1 MPIRSFDNKVA
12 VVTGGASGIGLAIA
26 ERLSGLGCQVALVD
40 ARADRLPSAGQR
52 IDATG
57 QRVSTHECNI
67 ADYDQLLA
75 LFNEILV
82 KHGRVNI
89 LVNSA
94 GVSVAGRFMDT
105 SLDDFEWIM
114 RVNFW
119 GTVYCCRV
127 FLPLLLKEQE
137 AQIVSMCSCFG
148 LLGFAGKT
156 GYSASKFAVRG
167 FSEALR
173 MELADTNV
181 GMTVVYPGPVR
192 TNIVADGRA
201 SSETQRQAES
211 DFLARRAISA
221 DTVAKKVIRGIRR
234 NSSRVRLSVDYAVID
249 WLTRLSPG
257 AAQGFGAWM
266 ARRMPF

>member
-40 ARADRLPSAGQR
+40 TNADRLLSAKQR
-52 IDATG
+52 IDATAH
-57 QRVSTHECNI
+57 RVSIHEADI

-75 LFNEILV
+75 LFNQIV
-82 KHGRVNI
+82 SRYGRVNI

-94 GVSVAGRFMDT
+94 GVSLAGRFIDT

-119 GTVYCCRV
+119 GTVYCCKA
-127 FLPLLLKEQE
+127 FLPLLLSEQE

-173 MELADTNV
+173 MELAQTRV
-181 GMTVVYPGPVR
+181 GLTIVYPGPVR
-192 TNIVADGRA
+192 TNLLTDGRVT
-201 SSETQRQAES
+201 SETQRQAEA

-221 DTVAKKVIRGIRR
+221 DKVARKVIRGIRR
-234 NSSRVRLSVDYAVID
+234 NSSRVRLSMDYALID
-249 WLTRLSPG
+249 WLTRLSP
-257 AAQGFGAWM
+257 AVAQGFGAWM

>member
-26 ERLSGLGCQVALVD
+26 ERLGRLGCQVALVD
-40 ARADRLPSAGQR
+40 TNADRLLRAKQR

-57 QRVSTHECNI
+57 QRVSTHAFDI
-67 ADYDQLLA
+67 ADYDQLSVL
-75 LFNEILV
+75 LNQIV
-82 KHGRVNI
+82 SSHGRVNI

-94 GVSVAGRFMDT
+94 GVSLAGRFIDT
-105 SLDDFEWIM
+105 SLDNFEWIM

-119 GTVYCCRV
+119 GTVYCCKV
-127 FLPLLLKEQE
+127 FLPLLLSEEE
-137 AQIVSMCSCFG
+137 AQIVNMCSCFG

-173 MELADTNV
+173 MELAGTSV
-181 GMTVVYPGPVR
+181 GLTIVYPGPVR
-192 TNIVADGRA
+192 TNIVIDGRV

-211 DFLARRAISA
+211 DFVARRAISA
-221 DTVAKKVIRGIRR
+221 DRVAMKVIRGMRR
-234 NSSRVRLSVDYAVID
+234 NSSRVRLSLDYAMVD
-249 WLTRLSPG
+249 WLTRLSP
-257 AAQGFGAWM
+257 ALAQSFGAWM